1 MPANYTPTNHIGSRI
16 DIGLRVEQK
25 IIIGLGIGFIIGLVE
40 TEIENRHGH
49 LALATNI

>member
-1 MPANYTPTNHIGSRI
+1 MPANYSPTNHIGSRI

-25 IIIGLGIGFIIGLVE
+25 IIGLGIGFIIGLVE